1 MEIITQRAQ
10 RRDELNRLIG
20 LHIAHRMESL
30 SNRSHSVF
38 EKLEMVSPR
47 GILKRGY
54 AYVRDEKL
62 QSVRSYKQV
71 AIDDKLEIIFYE
83 GGVESRVTR
92 IKPEILRGVKNAEDH
107 S

>member
-1 MEIITQRAQ
+1 
-10 RRDELNRLIG
+10 
-20 LHIAHRMESL
+20 MESL
-30 SNRSHSVF
+30 STRSRSLF

-62 QSVRSYKQV
+62 QSVRSFKQV
-71 AIDDKLEIIFYE
+71 ALDDKLEIIFYE

-92 IKPEILRGVKNAEDH
+92 IKPEILRGIENAENH
-107 S
+107 N